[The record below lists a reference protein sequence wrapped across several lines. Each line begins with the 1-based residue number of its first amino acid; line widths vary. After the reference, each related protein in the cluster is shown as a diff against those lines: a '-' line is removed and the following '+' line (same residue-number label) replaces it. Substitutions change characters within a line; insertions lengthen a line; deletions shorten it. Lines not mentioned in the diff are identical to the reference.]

1 MARPRNWK
9 CQRDW
14 HRLVL
19 SPGKEKKPG
28 AGAHNRARR
37 RIRDA
42 KVADLITFLRRVP
55 IELHVHRTGVEKELE
70 TPVCVCCSC
79 LVQLPP
85 TERASHLIRLT
96 RRTFRVRHFPSA
108 RLAFVT
114 WQRQLCGF
122 WLRAYITHPSSAHI
136 YYLLR
141 CSAMKAIDRCCPAD
155 TRSIGSI
162 ADKTRLR

>member
-1 MARPRNWK
+1 MSRARQQQKTRWHLKTCYSNPADNNKKNKNLPSHLNCIISCVRWRKCVGQYSIGCTSFSAVKVVGTEKALGWRRSEWAVLIMSTLHLKMARPRNWK

-70 TPVCVCCSC
+70 TPVCVAP
-79 LVQLPP
+79 V
-85 TERASHLIRLT
+85 
-96 RRTFRVRHFPSA
+96 
-108 RLAFVT
+108 
-114 WQRQLCGF
+114 
-122 WLRAYITHPSSAHI
+122 
-136 YYLLR
+136 
-141 CSAMKAIDRCCPAD
+141 
-155 TRSIGSI
+155 
-162 ADKTRLR
+162 